1 MNKQRFKKLIDEQ
14 ADALRQLTASK
25 GEEYARSDD
34 DQLANFKRQAA
45 EFGLQPEQV
54 LAIYL
59 NKHLDSI
66 KTYIKHKTPTSV
78 YALAEPIEGRI
89 DDAILY
95 LLLLKA
101 MVVEQKE
108 KDLNPC

>member
-1 MNKQRFKKLIDEQ
+1 MKKERFKKLLTQQLETLQ
-14 ADALRQLTASK
+14 QLTAGK
-25 GEEYARSDD
+25 GEEYARSD

-45 EFGLQPEQV
+45 EFGMEPEKV

-66 KTYIKHKTPTSV
+66 KTYIKHKAPGSV
-78 YALAEPIEGRI
+78 YALSEPIEGRI

-95 LLLLKA
+95 LCLLKA

-108 KDLNPC
+108 NELNPC

>member
-1 MNKQRFKKLIDEQ
+1 MNKQRFKQLIEQ
-14 ADALRQLTASK
+14 QAEALRQLTASK
-25 GEEYARSDD
+25 GEEYARSED

-66 KTYIKHKTPTSV
+66 KTYIKHKTPTSI

-101 MVVEQKE
+101 MVIEQNEKE
-108 KDLNPC
+108 LNPC

>member
-1 MNKQRFKKLIDEQ
+1 MIKSRFQSLITQQFER
-14 ADALRQLTASK
+14 LRVLTATK

-45 EFGLQPEQV
+45 DLGTEPEKILGV
-54 LAIYL
+54 YL

-66 KTYIKHKTPTSV
+66 KTYIKAKKADQPAP
-78 YALAEPIEGRI
+78 ALSEPIECRI

-101 MVVEQKE
+101 MIVEQDE
-108 KDLNPC
+108 KDRAP

>member
-1 MNKQRFKKLIDEQ
+1 MKKERFKKLLTQQLETLQ
-14 ADALRQLTASK
+14 QLTAGK
-25 GEEYARSDD
+25 GEEYARSD

-78 YALAEPIEGRI
+78 YALSEPIEGRI

-95 LLLLKA
+95 LCLLKA
-101 MVVEQKE
+101 MVVEQNE
-108 KDLNPC
+108 KDFNPC